1 MLGPLFCVQ
10 CLGTTFRCVGVA
22 SSLQQM
28 FFGPFPASFS
38 LFSSLQYTVDRKQML
53 NVNNFLPLTGFQ
65 PRTSGLPTEQHNHC
79 PLLQQMLSD
88 FLNDGNFKE
97 PSSDVIHV
105 KKVIEA
111 TLKYLE
117 ASVFTKDTKW
127 LSTVDGNFYVD
138 TSH

>member
-1 MLGPLFCVQ
+1 MDHSKPLFHYFCLFNAIESKQINVQ
-10 CLGTTFRCVGVA
+10 DKR
-22 SSLQQM
+22 
-28 FFGPFPASFS
+28 
-38 LFSSLQYTVDRKQML
+38 
-53 NVNNFLPLTGFQ
+53 LPLTGFQ